1 MAKEC
6 TGDCL
11 KCSFQQQVY
20 CTSHFTYEMWRKQGN
35 LEEAITR
42 LEASI
47 SVLTD
52 KNNIINQLEDNK
64 AQNPGGAENRPE
76 QTI

>member
-1 MAKEC
+1 
-6 TGDCL
+6 
-11 KCSFQQQVY
+11 
-20 CTSHFTYEMWRKQGN
+20 MWRKQGN